1 LALSRI
7 RPGKPGVFWLNG
19 AVIEMEKDQT
29 LCFCVCAGLITCIKI
44 EEESM
49 IDVNDLRKGV
59 TFEFDG
65 SLYRVL
71 EYHHHKPGRGNATIR
86 VRTINL
92 RTSANL
98 ELTFQSGDRVQ
109 DVRLDFHNVQYL
121 YFDGQFYHFMD
132 LETYEQPAL
141 SVDLVSDSALYLM
154 EGMEI
159 KLTFYE
165 GQPLDIELPNTVDM
179 KVVEAQTAVR
189 GDTATGVTK
198 KVITET
204 GLQVQVPAFVE
215 TGDKIR
221 INTSNGSY
229 VTRV

>member
-1 LALSRI
+1 
-7 RPGKPGVFWLNG
+7 
-19 AVIEMEKDQT
+19 
-29 LCFCVCAGLITCIKI
+29 
-44 EEESM
+44 M

-65 SLYRVL
+65 GLYRVL
-71 EYHHHKPGRGNATIR
+71 EYHHNKPGRGNATIR
-86 VRTINL
+86 VKTINL

-132 LETYEQPAL
+132 LDTFEQPAL
-141 SVDLVSDSALYLM
+141 SSDIVSDSAHYLK
-154 EGMEI
+154 EGMEL

-179 KVVEAQTAVR
+179 EVVEAQAAVR

-198 KVITET
+198 KVVTET

-221 INTSNGSY
+221 INTTNGTY